1 MKISILTLFPE
12 MFDGFINTSIIKK
25 ARLKEIV
32 EYDIVDIR
40 FFTKD
45 KHKRVDDYPFGGG
58 QGMVMF
64 PQPVIDALRFVKT
77 DKCHII
83 LMSPAA
89 PTFDQNK
96 ARTLVSFEHLII
108 ICAHYEGYD
117 ERILNYVDEVI
128 SIGDYILTGGELA
141 AMVVADAV
149 TRLVDGVISE
159 DSHLFES
166 FEDGLLEHPQYTR
179 PLDYEGFVVPEI
191 LLSGHH
197 ENIRKYRLKESLRK
211 TYSYRKDLL
220 ANKEFDTETKRLLDE
235 VISEE
240 NKDN

>member
-40 FFTKD
+40 LFTKD

-77 DKCHII
+77 DKSHTI

-89 PTFDQNK
+89 PTFNQNK
-96 ARTLVSFEHLII
+96 ARSLVKFEHLII

-128 SIGDYILTGGELA
+128 SLLVASPYPLMCLLTSALH
-141 AMVVADAV
+141 
-149 TRLVDGVISE
+149 T
-159 DSHLFES
+159 S
-166 FEDGLLEHPQYTR
+166 F
-179 PLDYEGFVVPEI
+179 FFSAFSI
-191 LLSGHH
+191 
-197 ENIRKYRLKESLRK
+197 
-211 TYSYRKDLL
+211 SYRRFKSSFSLL
-220 ANKEFDTETKRLLDE
+220 LPFLHSQIKGC
-235 VISEE
+235 ISSLYSWY
-240 NKDN
+240 